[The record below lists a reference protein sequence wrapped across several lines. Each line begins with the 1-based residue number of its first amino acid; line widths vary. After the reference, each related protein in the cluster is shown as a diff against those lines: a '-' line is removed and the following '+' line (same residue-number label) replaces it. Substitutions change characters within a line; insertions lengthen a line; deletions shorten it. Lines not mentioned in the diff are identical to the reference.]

1 MKNRL
6 LATSILAMIILAVCA
21 FAQDA
26 AQKPDQPQPTNV
38 AAPDTSTNQQSSD
51 VPSLKQRDPRYRL
64 MKNDVLIIEFPFT
77 SEYNETVTVQPDGF
91 INLRQ
96 LPDLHVEGMTTPELT
111 DALKKAYSKLLHD
124 PTITVVLQNFLNP
137 YFIAYG
143 EVNSPGKFTLYGDI
157 TVAQAIGIA
166 GGFTAHAKHSEVYL
180 FRRVSDQWVS
190 SQKIDVKH
198 MLKSGNLAEDLHL
211 QPGDMLWVPKSAVAK
226 LISIQP
232 IIPWNEFRVN
242 FGPY

>member
-111 DALKKAYSKLLHD
+111 DALKKA
-124 PTITVVLQNFLNP
+124 
-137 YFIAYG
+137 
-143 EVNSPGKFTLYGDI
+143 
-157 TVAQAIGIA
+157 
-166 GGFTAHAKHSEVYL
+166 
-180 FRRVSDQWVS
+180 
-190 SQKIDVKH
+190 
-198 MLKSGNLAEDLHL
+198 
-211 QPGDMLWVPKSAVAK
+211 
-226 LISIQP
+226 
-232 IIPWNEFRVN
+232 
-242 FGPY
+242 